1 MNFMTPGFASK
12 VWPVGLEPKGHFL
25 SALLC
30 VGVKKRNPEPGRSHQ
45 EMKEDNKTIRG
56 KFFSLSEG
64 GEGRGGLPVVKTR
77 FNPAETYG

>member
-56 KFFSLSEG
+56 KFLVFRK
-64 GEGRGGLPVVKTR
+64 EGRGEEDCLW
-77 FNPAETYG
+77 